1 MESPNQSHSGPN
13 PVTTATTEQPLD
25 TETEAQSAQ
34 SEPGSQEEDNK
45 SDAPAG
51 TETVVTP
58 EENGTRVQTAETP
71 ESMPVTQ
78 AVENEPAVQPL
89 TEPSVNTAG
98 KETNSASKPSAPSE
112 PAPDTNANPAC
123 DEKKA
128 KKPDKGVRDGRKY
141 VPSKKAMVDPLKM
154 DMSKPLDMP
163 LTSSQLSLQCIECH
177 IIFSDHKSKERH
189 LKLSHP
195 AEYEQCILRN
205 ALFACYVCDRH
216 FTNSTELM
224 VHQKAHTEKK
234 PFKCPICGQAF
245 NKSSE
250 LTLHKKI
257 HFGLDG
263 YACTDCGKPCK
274 TMTLLK
280 YHRRTHTGERPYVCK
295 ECGKR
300 FTMSKALQKHME
312 SHLPEGAEGD
322 GGAKAQLKKDDGMVK
337 AL

>member
-1 MESPNQSHSGPN
+1 MWCYFQNIHVCYTCTLHANVFSLLSCF
-13 PVTTATTEQPLD
+13 PL
-25 TETEAQSAQ
+25 A
-34 SEPGSQEEDNK
+34 
-45 SDAPAG
+45 
-51 TETVVTP
+51 
-58 EENGTRVQTAETP
+58 
-71 ESMPVTQ
+71 
-78 AVENEPAVQPL
+78 
-89 TEPSVNTAG
+89 
-98 KETNSASKPSAPSE
+98 
-112 PAPDTNANPAC
+112 
-123 DEKKA
+123 
-128 KKPDKGVRDGRKY
+128 
-141 VPSKKAMVDPLKM
+141 
-154 DMSKPLDMP
+154 
-163 LTSSQLSLQCIECH
+163 SQLSLQCIECH
-177 IIFSDHKSKERH
+177 IIFSDQKSKVRH

-224 VHQKAHTEKK
+224 AHQKAHIEKK
-234 PFKCPICGQAF
+234 PFKCPICAQAF
-245 NKSSE
+245 KKSSE

-300 FTMSKALQKHME
+300 FTMSKALQKHMV

-322 GGAKAQLKKDDGMVK
+322 GGDTTAKAQLKKDNGK
-337 AL
+337 KKCYGYLCLIILHIKW